1 MSIKQTY
8 EELEK
13 KVHELEVNQLH
24 LKQNEKLLKDKKQQF
39 DRLINTI
46 PCAVYD
52 YVRLPDGRNRFIY
65 ISSQCT
71 KIFEQEAKKI
81 IKNSDLLWNMVHRE
95 DIDRLK
101 KEDLAANT
109 AGKPFRSEVRI
120 QLPSGKLKWIQLSSM
135 PGSEQFDSK
144 VVWSGV
150 ILDITDR
157 KQIEEERNQLIV
169 RLQHSLS
176 EIKILKGILP
186 ICMYCKKIRDDKGY
200 WKKMEAY
207 IHEHSGAE
215 FSHSICTECA
225 KKYYPD
231 YDFSDD

>member
-1 MSIKQTY
+1 
-8 EELEK
+8 
-13 KVHELEVNQLH
+13 
-24 LKQNEKLLKDKKQQF
+24 
-39 DRLINTI
+39 
-46 PCAVYD
+46 
-52 YVRLPDGRNRFIY
+52 
-65 ISSQCT
+65 
-71 KIFEQEAKKI
+71 
-81 IKNSDLLWNMVHRE
+81 MVHRE
-95 DIDRLK
+95 DLDRLK
-101 KEDLAANT
+101 QEDLAANT

-186 ICMYCKKIRDDKGY
+186 ICMYCKKIRDDKGD
-200 WKKMEAY
+200 WKQLEAY

-215 FSHSICTECA
+215 FSHSLCKECA
-225 KKYYPD
+225 KKYYPGFD
-231 YDFSDD
+231 LSKG